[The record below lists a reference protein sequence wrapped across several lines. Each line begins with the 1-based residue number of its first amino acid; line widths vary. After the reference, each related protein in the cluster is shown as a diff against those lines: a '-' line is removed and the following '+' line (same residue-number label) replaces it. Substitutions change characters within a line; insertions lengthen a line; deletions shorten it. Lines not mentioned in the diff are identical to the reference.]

1 LDLEEDAS
9 TILRQSQAFA
19 AGFVVMIKEGPLY
32 RSLWLSVLEREDTQ
46 LLIAVVPGAELY
58 PAYTPLSLCLREN
71 SLAAGQP
78 SEEQGIVE

>member
-9 TILRQSQAFA
+9 TILRQSQVFTT
-19 AGFVVMIKEGPLY
+19 GVVVIIKEGPFY

-46 LLIAVVPGAELY
+46 LLIAVVPRAKLY

-71 SLAAGQP
+71 SLAAG
-78 SEEQGIVE
+78 